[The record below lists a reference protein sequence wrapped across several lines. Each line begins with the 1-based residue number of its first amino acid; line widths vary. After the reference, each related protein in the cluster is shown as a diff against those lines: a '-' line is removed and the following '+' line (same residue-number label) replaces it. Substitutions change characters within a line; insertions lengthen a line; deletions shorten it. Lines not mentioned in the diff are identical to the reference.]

1 MVKTNG
7 ETSKTPSLSASETLI
22 LKAITELKDTMNV
35 RMNSL
40 EEQNKEIL
48 KDIKEKLND
57 VTIKFEHVSHEVTEL
72 KQQINY
78 LEQQSFQAD
87 LVLTGLP
94 EKPNENLITEIIS
107 IVGKLHLKV
116 RESDIHQSFRMKN
129 KKSSSVNSSIL
140 IRLNTMSAKQIIL
153 DKQKSAGPVLLQLVD
168 SSLPSTD
175 KRKLMFKD
183 RLSKFNQGLLSDAHK
198 VKDKFKFIWAN
209 CEGVFLRENSE
220 SKIHKVQSIHDINQL
235 VSSFPISS

>member
-1 MVKTNG
+1 
-7 ETSKTPSLSASETLI
+7 
-22 LKAITELKDTMNV
+22 
-35 RMNSL
+35 
-40 EEQNKEIL
+40 
-48 KDIKEKLND
+48 
-57 VTIKFEHVSHEVTEL
+57 
-72 KQQINY
+72 
-78 LEQQSFQAD
+78 
-87 LVLTGLP
+87 
-94 EKPNENLITEIIS
+94 
-107 IVGKLHLKV
+107 
-116 RESDIHQSFRMKN
+116 
-129 KKSSSVNSSIL
+129 
-140 IRLNTMSAKQIIL
+140 MSAKQIIL

-183 RLSKFNQGLLSDAHK
+183 RLSEFNQGLLSDAHK

>member
-7 ETSKTPSLSASETLI
+7 ETSKTRSLSASETLI

-78 LEQQSFQAD
+78 LEQQSFRAD
-87 LVLTGLP
+87 LVLTGLS

-116 RESDIHQSFRMKN
+116 RESDLHQIFRMKN
-129 KKSSSVNSSIL
+129 KK
-140 IRLNTMSAKQIIL
+140 
-153 DKQKSAGPVLLQLVD
+153 
-168 SSLPSTD
+168 
-175 KRKLMFKD
+175 
-183 RLSKFNQGLLSDAHK
+183 
-198 VKDKFKFIWAN
+198 KFI
-209 CEGVFLRENSE
+209 C
-220 SKIHKVQSIHDINQL
+220 
-235 VSSFPISS
+235 